1 MKVEEGSM
9 NRIYKDLRDTTMT
22 ITVRVRNVYG
32 NKTVYPACPKAQI
45 FAQLAG
51 HSTLTRAT
59 LDGIRR
65 LGYLIEVQQ
74 EEVKV

>member
-1 MKVEEGSM
+1 V
-9 NRIYKDLRDTTMT
+9 NRIYKDLGDTTMT

-32 NKTVYPACPKAQI
+32 NKTVYPACDKSHI

-51 HSTLTRAT
+51 HSTLTPAT
-59 LDGIRR
+59 LDGVRR

-74 EEVKV
+74 EVVEV